1 MGTSSLSMKASIE
14 ASSSVTSAGMD
25 RSKGR
30 HSLSRRRRPWSGRE
44 RRLSDGGPEEPATSV
59 DYRVPMAVR
68 AIGINHVAFEVRDL
82 DEALQ
87 WWGRWFAF
95 ELRGRRATMA
105 WLDLGD
111 QFVALS
117 QVADGAG
124 TAPDAGRHV
133 GLVVDDK
140 EALRAALRE
149 AGEDVRPSGSLRVRD
164 PSGNL
169 IEIVDYRDVQFS
181 KSAAVLRGMGLAGLE
196 KSASARQEL
205 AEKGLLG
212 DPD

>member
-1 MGTSSLSMKASIE
+1 
-14 ASSSVTSAGMD
+14 
-25 RSKGR
+25 
-30 HSLSRRRRPWSGRE
+30 
-44 RRLSDGGPEEPATSV
+44 
-59 DYRVPMAVR
+59 MAVR

-82 DEALQ
+82 DEALD

-95 ELRGRRATMA
+95 EMRGRRRTMA

-117 QVADGAG
+117 EVAGGPGDPNG
-124 TAPDAGRHV
+124 GRHI

-140 EALRAALRE
+140 EAMRAARR
-149 AGEDVRPSGSLRVRD
+149 ATGETVSASGSLRVRD

-181 KSAAVLRGMGLAGLE
+181 KADAVLRGMGLDGLA
-196 KSASARQEL
+196 KSSSAIEEL
-205 AEKGLLG
+205 RAK
-212 DPD
+212 

>member
-1 MGTSSLSMKASIE
+1 MGI
-14 ASSSVTSAGMD
+14 
-25 RSKGR
+25 
-30 HSLSRRRRPWSGRE
+30 
-44 RRLSDGGPEEPATSV
+44 
-59 DYRVPMAVR
+59 R

-82 DEALQ
+82 DEALD
-87 WWGRWFAF
+87 WWGRWFVF

-117 QVADGAG
+117 QVEGG
-124 TAPDAGRHV
+124 LPGDAARHV

-149 AGEDVRPSGSLRVRD
+149 AGEDVRRSGSLRVRD

-181 KSAAVLRGMGLAGLE
+181 KSDAVLRGMGLDGLQ
-196 KSASARQEL
+196 KSDSARKEL

-212 DPD
+212 D

>member
-1 MGTSSLSMKASIE
+1 
-14 ASSSVTSAGMD
+14 
-25 RSKGR
+25 
-30 HSLSRRRRPWSGRE
+30 LSRWRRAE
-44 RRLSDGGPEEPATSV
+44 QAAATV

-68 AIGINHVAFEVRDL
+68 PIGINHVAFEVRDL
-82 DEALQ
+82 DEALA
-87 WWGRWFAF
+87 WWRRWFEF

-117 QVADGAG
+117 QVAEGPGGPGSVD
-124 TAPDAGRHV
+124 TGRHV

-149 AGEDVRPSGSLRVRD
+149 AGEDVRRSGSLRVRD

-181 KSAAVLRGMGLAGLE
+181 KSGPVLRGMGLHGLE
-196 KSASARQEL
+196 KSPSARQEL
-205 AEKGLLG
+205 ADKGLLG
-212 DPD
+212 DAD

>member
-1 MGTSSLSMKASIE
+1 MG
-14 ASSSVTSAGMD
+14 
-25 RSKGR
+25 
-30 HSLSRRRRPWSGRE
+30 
-44 RRLSDGGPEEPATSV
+44 
-59 DYRVPMAVR
+59 VR

-82 DEALQ
+82 DEALD
-87 WWGRWFAF
+87 WWGRWFVF

-117 QVADGAG
+117 QVEGGLPGD
-124 TAPDAGRHV
+124 DARHV

-149 AGEDVRPSGSLRVRD
+149 AGEDVRRSGSLRVRD

-181 KSAAVLRGMGLAGLE
+181 KSDAVLRGMGLEGLQ
-196 KSASARQEL
+196 KSDSARKEL

-212 DPD
+212 D